1 MIDELILCQLIG
13 QIKEFVTHSLG
24 IGVIALSFVVT
35 SCQNGKTKPDYNVAQ
50 ELEVKTFSDKA
61 VFSKKPSGSGL
72 GLLCELEAK
81 VDLPIDGPKPLT
93 DSIKRL
99 VTKELYRMF
108 DLDGGY
114 VYTDEELH
122 IPFEKVCKWDGEN
135 VFTDFIKHYRPL
147 YEKYATG
154 AGENSLILKLV
165 SQTETF
171 VTYYEEK
178 MGCYGSCNHEFEYY
192 TFRKKDGLLLE
203 EMISDKNLRKFAKK
217 YPQYE
222 IDENI
227 LTPFFGLSDHGLLYG
242 AYMETGAFRGEN
254 HTDTIPYHIVKPYLT
269 EEVQELVQD
278 Y

>member
-1 MIDELILCQLIG
+1 MIDELKICQLIG
-13 QIKEFVTHSLG
+13 QIKEFVTHSLV
-24 IGVIALSFVVT
+24 IGVVAISFVVT

-165 SQTETF
+165 SQTKTF

-192 TFRKKDGLLLE
+192 TFRKTDGVLLE
-203 EMISDKNLRKFAKK
+203 EMISDMNLRKFAKK

-222 IDENI
+222 IDENL
-227 LTPFFGLSDHGLLYG
+227 LTPFFGLSDQGLLYG
-242 AYMETGAFRGEN
+242 AYVETGAARGEN
-254 HTDTIPYHIVKPYLT
+254 HIDTIPYNIVKPYLT
-269 EEVQELVQD
+269 EEVQALVQD

>member
-1 MIDELILCQLIG
+1 MIDEHQLS
-13 QIKEFVTHSLG
+13 QLVRQLKEHVRFPLG
-24 IGVIALSFVVT
+24 IGVVAMSIVAI
-35 SCQNGKTKPDYNVAQ
+35 SCQNGKAKPDYTVAQ
-50 ELEVKTFSDKA
+50 KLEVKTFSDNA
-61 VFSKKPSGSGL
+61 IFSKKPSGSGL

-165 SQTETF
+165 SQTKTF

-192 TFRKKDGLLLE
+192 TFRKTDGVLLE
-203 EMISDKNLRKFAKK
+203 EMISDMNLRKFAKK

-222 IDENI
+222 IDENL
-227 LTPFFGLSDHGLLYG
+227 LTPFFGLSDQGLLYG
-242 AYMETGAFRGEN
+242 AYVETGAARGEN
-254 HTDTIPYHIVKPYLT
+254 HIDTIPYNIVKPYLT
-269 EEVQELVQD
+269 EEVQALVQD